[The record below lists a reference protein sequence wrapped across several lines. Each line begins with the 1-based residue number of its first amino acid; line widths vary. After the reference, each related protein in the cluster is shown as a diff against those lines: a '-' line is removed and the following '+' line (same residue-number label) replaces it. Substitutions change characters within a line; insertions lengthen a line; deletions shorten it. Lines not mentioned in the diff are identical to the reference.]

1 LLLSSL
7 LESAPAAFSLSTGSS
22 VDVHVSLCSTII
34 DLVVALAG
42 VVLKDFPKTKS
53 SGEVRKAVTIVVNK
67 IGAYFP
73 FGNLNEIRGQ
83 KVRHPLGEPS
93 CHRPD

>member
-1 LLLSSL
+1 M
-7 LESAPAAFSLSTGSS
+7 
-22 VDVHVSLCSTII
+22 HVALCSTII

-42 VVLKDFPKTKS
+42 VVLKDFPLTKS
-53 SGEVRKAVTIVVNK
+53 LPETKKAVTIIVNK

-83 KVRHPLGEPS
+83 KVQVLRCPTELLKTTRAS
-93 CHRPD
+93 N

>member
-1 LLLSSL
+1 M
-7 LESAPAAFSLSTGSS
+7 
-22 VDVHVSLCSTII
+22 HVSLCSTII
-34 DLVVALAG
+34 DLVVVLAG

-53 SGEVRKAVTIVVNK
+53 VAEVKKAVTIIVNK

-83 KVRHPLGEPS
+83 KVRTP
-93 CHRPD
+93 